1 MEKKFSMEEFMN
13 NVEKTYSNSI
23 DKYSLAIKSIKEKA
37 MIAEEQEKRNKE
49 ISSKEP
55 ISKKTRAAEEKDDLV
70 LE

>member
-13 NVEKTYSNSI
+13 NVDKTYSNSI

-49 ISSKEP
+49 ISSIEP